1 MWGLITSLSRAEMSF
16 GDLFLIK
23 CRRRYIRNHNSIQND
38 IASIFEW
45 YGWNV
50 SLEFWEQ
57 DMDSTYRYDIVAEKN
72 GEFNAVEVKTEITT
86 KDFGQLW
93 SYILQFKKLHPGSK
107 YYLGTDCLNYWVL
120 KTGEIGEM
128 LARLMMDEGL
138 EVILV
143 NPKRYWIFNDH
154 ESFITAEDEGPLCCI
169 CEYCD
174 EMMIPPSMIAILKNY
189 IPELARDDL
198 KFGAIVE
205 PSEIEEIRRALLKVK
220 EEIRVKHGIR
230 IR

>member
-1 MWGLITSLSRAEMSF
+1 
-16 GDLFLIK
+16 
-23 CRRRYIRNHNSIQND
+23 
-38 IASIFEW
+38 
-45 YGWNV
+45 V

-57 DMDSTYRYDIVAEKN
+57 DMDSTYRYDIVAEKD

-93 SYILQFKKLHPGSK
+93 SYMLQFKKSHPGSK

-138 EVILV
+138 GVILV

-154 ESFITAEDEGPLCCI
+154 ESFITAEDKGPLCI
-169 CEYCD
+169 NCEYCD
-174 EMMIPPSMIAILKNY
+174 RILITPNIIAILKNY
-189 IPELARDDL
+189 LPELARDEF

-205 PSEIEEIRRALLKVK
+205 PLDIEKIRQALQKAK
-220 EEIRVKHGIR
+220 EEVREKYGIRVK
-230 IR
+230 